1 MKIAVGGQIDKQ
13 KIADMVQELGKDQVS
28 VCTDNDIQAAM
39 LVKSG
44 QADIY
49 VGACNTG
56 GGGAL
61 SMAIALLGMDK
72 CSTLSMP
79 GSLKTEDEI
88 LADVNDGK
96 IAFGFT
102 AQSLDDIVPPLMRA
116 LLGKY
121 GQ

>member
-1 MKIAVGGQIDKQ
+1 MKVAVGGQIDKQ
-13 KIADMVQELGKDQVS
+13 KIADMVQSVCNGQVEVS
-28 VCTDNDIQAAM
+28 VDNDIQAAM
-39 LVKSG
+39 QVKNG

-49 VGACNTG
+49 IGACNTG

-72 CSTLSMP
+72 CTTLSMP
-79 GSLKTEDEI
+79 GSLKTEEEI
-88 LADVNDGK
+88 LADVNAGK

-102 AQSLDDIVPPLMRA
+102 AQSVDDIVPVLMRA

-121 GQ
+121 GR